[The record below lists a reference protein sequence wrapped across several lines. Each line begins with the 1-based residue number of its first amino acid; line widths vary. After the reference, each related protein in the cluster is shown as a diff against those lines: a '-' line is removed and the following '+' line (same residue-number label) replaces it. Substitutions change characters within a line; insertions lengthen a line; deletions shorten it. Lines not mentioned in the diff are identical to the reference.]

1 MNPKATPFI
10 PRNFDNND
18 KKETNEVIKSID
30 FTKSEVNSTA
40 NGSKPSTSK
49 ITDKSKSKK
58 KSKPTKVTLEQFIS
72 EKLKID
78 DEIKPKKVTIS
89 STHNLKHKNKTQ
101 THEMPN
107 NLLDSSAPTRKRGK
121 ERESPKVKKPTTL
134 KKIIIQEKS
143 SSLEKSNN
151 ESIDIK
157 TENDSQTENSDIND
171 SKVVVNNDLDEINKK
186 ILHNKTYREYC
197 NQKLSQEIDN
207 IVVNLLSDLV
217 VFQDRLYIRDPLK
230 AKIRKRLS
238 FGFREVTKY
247 AIVNKVKMLIIA
259 PDIEKIETKGGL
271 DDTLTQLFKIINNNE
286 TPVVFA
292 LTRRNLGITC
302 KKRGFI
308 SCVGV
313 LNYDGSQVSLK
324 II

>member
-1 MNPKATPFI
+1 LSPKPT
-10 PRNFDNND
+10 
-18 KKETNEVIKSID
+18 S
-30 FTKSEVNSTA
+30 S
-40 NGSKPSTSK
+40 STSK
-49 ITDKSKSKK
+49 SSDKSKTKK
-58 KSKPTKVTLEQFIS
+58 KSKPTTVTLEQFIS

-78 DEIKPKKVTIS
+78 DEIKPKKVTIN

-121 ERESPKVKKPTTL
+121 ERENPKSKKPTTL

-151 ESIDIK
+151 ETI
-157 TENDSQTENSDIND
+157 ENDSQIENSDIND
-171 SKVVVNNDLDEINKK
+171 SKVVVNYDLNEINKQ

-197 NQKLSQEIDN
+197 NQQLSQEIDN
-207 IVVNLLSDLV
+207 FVVNLLSDLV
-217 VFQDRLYIRDPLK
+217 VFQDRLYLRDPLK

-247 AIVNKVKMLIIA
+247 AIINKVKMLIIA

-271 DDTLTQLFKIINNNE
+271 DDTLTQLLRVIRNNQ

-302 KKRGFI
+302 KKKGFV

-313 LNYDGSQVSLK
+313 LNYDGSQVSRK
-324 II
+324 IIS